1 MIDGINPSTAF
12 KSKLMDPRK
21 LIQDD
26 YWNLV
31 THARDKR
38 DGPNGIAIW
47 NAVDK

>member
-1 MIDGINPSTAF
+1 
-12 KSKLMDPRK
+12 MDPRK

-47 NAVDK
+47 NAVDKQLKENKAKAP